1 MLSKKYL
8 NLWLFKIES
17 IEKIGHAYNF
27 FMYDYN
33 EALSVISRKTLNER
47 QVHLC
52 QVYVARILGGG
63 GTTYKTVKF
72 SLQALAVFLISVA
85 SLLSTATVL
94 GTPRLNSSLHSSKIS
109 SDTNSLSLM
118 LNNPIAHT

>member
-1 MLSKKYL
+1 MS
-8 NLWLFKIES
+8 
-17 IEKIGHAYNF
+17 G
-27 FMYDYN
+27 
-33 EALSVISRKTLNER
+33 
-47 QVHLC
+47 LC
-52 QVYVARILGGG
+52 CKNPWGG

-118 LNNPIAHT
+118 LNNPIAHTELTFIYAIRDNDCLKVNMISYRV

>member
-1 MLSKKYL
+1 MAMR
-8 NLWLFKIES
+8 I
-17 IEKIGHAYNF
+17 IF

-33 EALSVISRKTLNER
+33 EALSVISRTTLNER

-52 QVYVARILGGG
+52 QVYIARILGG

-94 GTPRLNSSLHSSKIS
+94 GTLRLNSSLHSSKIS
-109 SDTNSLSLM
+109 SDTNSLLLM

>member
-1 MLSKKYL
+1 MR
-8 NLWLFKIES
+8 I
-17 IEKIGHAYNF
+17 IF

-33 EALSVISRKTLNER
+33 EALSVISRTTLNER

-52 QVYVARILGGG
+52 QVYVVRILGGGGGGG

-72 SLQALAVFLISVA
+72 SLQALAVFLIRVA
-85 SLLSTATVL
+85 NLLSTATVL

>member
-52 QVYVARILGGG
+52 QVYVARILGG

>member
-52 QVYVARILGGG
+52 QVYGARILAGG

>member
-1 MLSKKYL
+1 MAMR
-8 NLWLFKIES
+8 I
-17 IEKIGHAYNF
+17 IF

-33 EALSVISRKTLNER
+33 EALSVISRTTLNER

-52 QVYVARILGGG
+52 QVYVVRILGGG

-72 SLQALAVFLISVA
+72 SLQALAVFLIRVA
-85 SLLSTATVL
+85 NLLSTATVL

-118 LNNPIAHT
+118 LINPIAHT